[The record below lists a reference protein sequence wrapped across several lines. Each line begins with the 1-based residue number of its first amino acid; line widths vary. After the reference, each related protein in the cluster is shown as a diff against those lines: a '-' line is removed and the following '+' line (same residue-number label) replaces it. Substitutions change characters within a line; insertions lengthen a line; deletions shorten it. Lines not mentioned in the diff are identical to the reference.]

1 MELAIR
7 AATMAIIG
15 LIVPGIIIF
24 LPAGTLAYWQGWAFI
39 VVFSISTNIIG
50 VYLALMDPALLERR
64 IRAGPRA
71 ETRPVQKAIITVAF
85 AGMAGLVIFSVLDH
99 RFGWSFVLAWLSV
112 LGDVLVTAG
121 LMIDLRVFREN
132 SYGASTIEKMEGQKV
147 ISTGPY
153 ALVRHPMYVGVL
165 VMVVGLPWRSAR
177 CGGSLSCCSTCL
189 SWSCASSTR
198 RQCCGKSSTVTPN
211 TCGACATGSRR
222 ACGDRALAQPRAAVG
237 IEQIEPVRLEIDGN
251 RFAHIGL
258 KILGRLDGDRIGSG
272 GCGHQR
278 VVADQ
283 LGGEHLARDRP
294 LA

>member
-15 LIVPGIIIF
+15 LIVLGIIIF

-165 VMVVGLPWRSAR
+165 VLVVGVPLAL
-177 CGGSLSCCSTCL
+177 GSLWGL
-189 SWSCASSTR
+189 AFLLLNVPILVLR
-198 RQCCGKSSTVTPN
+198 ILDEEAMLRQ
-211 TCGACATGSRR
+211 
-222 ACGDRALAQPRAAVG
+222 
-237 IEQIEPVRLEIDGN
+237 E
-251 RFAHIGL
+251 
-258 KILGRLDGDRIGSG
+258 LDGYAEYMRSV
-272 GCGHQR
+272 R
-278 VVADQ
+278 YR
-283 LGGEHLARDRP
+283 LAP
-294 LA
+294 GVW